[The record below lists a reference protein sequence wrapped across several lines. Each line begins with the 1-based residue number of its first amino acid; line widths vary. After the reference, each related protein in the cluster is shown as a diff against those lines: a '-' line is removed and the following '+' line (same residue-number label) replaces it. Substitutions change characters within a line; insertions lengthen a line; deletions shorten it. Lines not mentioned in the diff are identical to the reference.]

1 MTVSPTRGRV
11 SRVSHWLWQARALVR
26 ISGVLEQPANPNKHV
41 AFCEI
46 FDQGPKTRCPMCPER
61 NPGRVLSRGTK
72 TRGSETSVLAWE
84 FPHGFATLWWVL
96 QAFCFYSRV
105 AIVKEWNAGVVTFM
119 FRSSSHCEPWNQM
132 IWSLAIPQFSDCAS
146 QMLNMVRICKNSWI
160 ATFSPNLPT
169 SRNCLRKK
177 PCIAMFKSAPC
188 IPQVAWLV
196 LDAVAQELVG
206 VPRSCRFFPWLKPR
220 KWCWNNF
227 WFWFFTKMNQAQL
240 WIVPTQFIISHF
252 GDFES

>member
-1 MTVSPTRGRV
+1 
-11 SRVSHWLWQARALVR
+11 
-26 ISGVLEQPANPNKHV
+26 
-41 AFCEI
+41 
-46 FDQGPKTRCPMCPER
+46 MCPER
-61 NPGRVLSRGTK
+61 NPGRVLSHGTK
-72 TRGSETSVLAWE
+72 TRGSEKSVLAWE

-146 QMLNMVRICKNSWI
+146 HTLNMVRICKNSWI

-169 SRNCLRKK
+169 SRNCLRKNPALRCLNLPHAFPRLPDWFLTPLLK
-177 PCIAMFKSAPC
+177 NWSGC
-188 IPQVAWLV
+188 QEVA
-196 LDAVAQELVG
+196 
-206 VPRSCRFFPWLKPR
+206 RFFPWLKPR

-227 WFWFFTKMNQAQL
+227 WFWIFTKMNQGQL

-252 GDFES
+252 GDFE

>member
-169 SRNCLRKK
+169 SRNCLRKNPALRCLNLPHAFPRLPDWFLTPLLKNWSGCQEVAGFFLGWNQENDAEITFGSDFLPKWTK
-177 PCIAMFKSAPC
+177 P
-188 IPQVAWLV
+188 
-196 LDAVAQELVG
+196 
-206 VPRSCRFFPWLKPR
+206 
-220 KWCWNNF
+220 NF
-227 WFWFFTKMNQAQL
+227 
-240 WIVPTQFIISHF
+240 
-252 GDFES
+252 G